1 MEEIRD
7 FIRLYLENE
16 DDGEV
21 DKMSKEVYDYTIGDP
36 IMVKFAVLGKGLEQ
50 DVEEM
55 YDRYLKL
62 QQEMKTMLICSLLDI
77 SNIAITDRM
86 IELCGVRESALHL
99 NGSILH
105 RSAEGLWRT
114 KHPRWDRGL
123 FSFLYGNNTRIT
135 MSNRRKQDLK
145 DSLYAIFDLREE
157 TVTYSAIMTL
167 YDMGRAK
174 FVPIEIFEDIFKE
187 CIRHKPMILSREKL
201 SSIFV
206 LVSEAYYVLHEFQHA
221 LVSSNDALKWN

>member
-62 QQEMKTMLICSLLDI
+62 QQEMKTMLICSLQMGSGTVFI
-77 SNIAITDRM
+77 S
-86 IELCGVRESALHL
+86 V
-99 NGSILH
+99 
-105 RSAEGLWRT
+105 W
-114 KHPRWDRGL
+114 
-123 FSFLYGNNTRIT
+123 
-135 MSNRRKQDLK
+135 
-145 DSLYAIFDLREE
+145 
-157 TVTYSAIMTL
+157 
-167 YDMGRAK
+167 
-174 FVPIEIFEDIFKE
+174 
-187 CIRHKPMILSREKL
+187 
-201 SSIFV
+201 
-206 LVSEAYYVLHEFQHA
+206 
-221 LVSSNDALKWN
+221 